1 MQSRIL
7 KNKTYIE
14 IEEFLFKHKTI
25 YPIVLKEFMC
35 CSYRQ
40 AHRIVSDIR
49 KKYNLK
55 TVSIPA
61 NVFRIYLCDD

>member
-1 MQSRIL
+1 MESIIL

-14 IEEFLFKHKTI
+14 IEEFLFNYKAI
-25 YPIVLKEFMC
+25 YPIVLKEFMG

-40 AHRIVSDIR
+40 AHRIISNIR

-55 TVSIPA
+55 TVSVPA
-61 NVFRIYLCDD
+61 NIFRKYIYED